1 MFTDAQKIRMRAV
14 VDLALSAGAKH
25 RESLMAL
32 RNALVAGDD
41 PSRIVVLAR
50 EACGLEQVDCRAP
63 QKKRR

>member
-32 RNALVAGDD
+32 REALVAGE
-41 PSRIVVLAR
+41 SSEKIVELAR
-50 EACGLEQVDCRAP
+50 EACGLEEMDCRP
-63 QKKRR
+63 QKP